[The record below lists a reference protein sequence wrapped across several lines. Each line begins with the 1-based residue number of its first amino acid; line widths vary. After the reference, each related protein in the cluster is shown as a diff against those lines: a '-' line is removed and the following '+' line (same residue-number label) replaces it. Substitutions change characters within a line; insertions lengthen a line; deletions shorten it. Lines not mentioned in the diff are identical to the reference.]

1 MSGKT
6 AIKSMIL
13 AMLILLSLLQIER
26 LWFENHG
33 LFSSAVPKQTAEQA
47 LQELV
52 MEPEYI
58 ALYKGETKGEYHV
71 IDSAGILFGSILKD
85 TGRIIRQ
92 LQKMSVIS
100 HYDYQALFEQ
110 PHILYHFSVPISA
123 EVLARI
129 AQIKMPKEA
138 AAITGMA
145 LVPAGLAENRFL
157 MLFFDEDAAL
167 VKGFAVLKND
177 LSDENEVFSRYIG
190 GQASG
195 GDLRLSARQ
204 QGLADFRGEVLLPA
218 PKQNYILPQE
228 WKWEA
233 PYLLET
239 DGQVSID
246 TDKLSEY
253 LFFFVKNPRIL
264 WNILEEKRV
273 RYGDSSA
280 LLEYN
285 TKGIFTYR
293 VAQAAEGGD
302 AVLEAGE
309 ALKKVNSFMN
319 KDSLLS
325 NQEIKLA
332 AYHSENGQHHFYFHY
347 YFRGHRLIWNE
358 KMAEHYGVKYP
369 LEVVVDGEQ
378 VVLYKRLL
386 IQSEALLQQGVRFR
400 VNYEEVLN
408 RFYQTHDQA
417 VIRDL
422 FLAYF
427 AGKGDVRLGWVIET
441 AEGEFLYSL
450 KPEGG
455 QQ

>member
-58 ALYKGETKGEYHV
+58 ALYKGEPQGEYHA

-177 LSDENEVFSRYIG
+177 LSGRELIG
-190 GQASG
+190 GIISTYF
-195 GDLRLSARQ
+195 
-204 QGLADFRGEVLLPA
+204 DF
-218 PKQNYILPQE
+218 
-228 WKWEA
+228 
-233 PYLLET
+233 LEKNT
-239 DGQVSID
+239 S
-246 TDKLSEY
+246 
-253 LFFFVKNPRIL
+253 FV
-264 WNILEEKRV
+264 NILMWENLNKGKYLEEMPAEQVRRQTLNIFCEKIIEGKKAGIFLPEIDERQTVLSLIVVCFANFSNRYTLSRLFSQNLTEKEILEKRKQHTL
-273 RYGDSSA
+273 D
-280 LLEYN
+280 L
-285 TKGIFTYR
+285 
-293 VAQAAEGGD
+293 
-302 AVLEAGE
+302 VL
-309 ALKKVNSFMN
+309 SYMC
-319 KDSLLS
+319 
-325 NQEIKLA
+325 
-332 AYHSENGQHHFYFHY
+332 
-347 YFRGHRLIWNE
+347 
-358 KMAEHYGVKYP
+358 
-369 LEVVVDGEQ
+369 
-378 VVLYKRLL
+378 
-386 IQSEALLQQGVRFR
+386 
-400 VNYEEVLN
+400 
-408 RFYQTHDQA
+408 
-417 VIRDL
+417 
-422 FLAYF
+422 
-427 AGKGDVRLGWVIET
+427 GKN
-441 AEGEFLYSL
+441 
-450 KPEGG
+450 
-455 QQ
+455 